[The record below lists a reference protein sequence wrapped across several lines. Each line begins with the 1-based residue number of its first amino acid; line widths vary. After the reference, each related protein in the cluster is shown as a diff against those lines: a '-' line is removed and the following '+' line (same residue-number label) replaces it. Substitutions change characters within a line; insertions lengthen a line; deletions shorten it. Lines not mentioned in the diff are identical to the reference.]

1 MKAYYE
7 IWLCLGTVYAIIG
20 EDTSTQGL
28 CEKLMDINMQIQ
40 RSLQQLE
47 KPRAK
52 QAHESH
58 AKSQSVVATSSMK
71 PVNDLSLKRTS
82 F

>member
-1 MKAYYE
+1 MLYF
-7 IWLCLGTVYAIIG
+7 LGTVYAILG
-20 EDTSTQGL
+20 EDTSTQDL

-47 KPRAK
+47 KPRSK
-52 QAHESH
+52 QSHE
-58 AKSQSVVATSSMK
+58 KSQSVVASSSLK